1 MKIRHPTYSPSP
13 NIDTARLTL
22 YHTAT
27 VTNP

>member
-1 MKIRHPTYSPSP
+1 MKIQHRTYSPSL

-27 VTNP
+27 VTNS